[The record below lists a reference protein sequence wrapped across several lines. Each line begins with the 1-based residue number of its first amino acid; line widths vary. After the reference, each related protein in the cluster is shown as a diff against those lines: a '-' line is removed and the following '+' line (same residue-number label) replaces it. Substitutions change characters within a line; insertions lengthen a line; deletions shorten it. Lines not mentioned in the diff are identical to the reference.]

1 MLNLLKIKEKINV
14 LIKYMFQEENEK
26 EVLSMAI
33 VLATLGLVVSCKPGK
48 AKSESGAVK
57 ADLEFCDGI

>member
-1 MLNLLKIKEKINV
+1 MKR
-14 LIKYMFQEENEK
+14 
-26 EVLSMAI
+26 VLSMAM

-57 ADLEFCDGI
+57 ADLNFAMEYKNDAKVDENGILKIGMVMSSPF